1 MKKKLLSPVNDHV
14 FKRVFGKHLRVLAG
28 FLSAVL
34 EMPIDA
40 SDIRVLDPNFR
51 AERDDDKLGVLDVKV
66 ETRNGL
72 IDVEVQVQPHL
83 HLKKRLLYYT
93 SRMFVEQID
102 KGQNYGKLTRAVSI
116 MIVDFE
122 LVKTDSAFHHRYRL
136 YDQENRL
143 EYSDALEINVL
154 EIPKVQRDETSP
166 VSAWLRFFAAKT
178 EDEFMSLAQTSP
190 AMEEAWGVIKELSAD
205 ERERLLAEDREKTRR
220 DNAAYYETGLV
231 EGIATGVE
239 KGRAEGLAEGRLE
252 GRMEGYASI
261 ITHMR
266 AQGLSPEQISSFTG
280 ITLDEINTV
289 ISRN

>member
-1 MKKKLLSPVNDHV
+1 M
-14 FKRVFGKHLRVLAG
+14 
-28 FLSAVL
+28 
-34 EMPIDA
+34 
-40 SDIRVLDPNFR
+40 
-51 AERDDDKLGVLDVKV
+51 
-66 ETRNGL
+66 
-72 IDVEVQVQPHL
+72 
-83 HLKKRLLYYT
+83 LYYT
-93 SRMFVEQID
+93 FRMVVEQIN
-102 KGQNYGKLTRAVSI
+102 KGQNYGKLTRVVSI

-154 EIPKVQRDETSP
+154 EIPKVQKDETSP
-166 VSAWLRFFAAKT
+166 VSTWLRFFAAKT
-178 EDEFMSLAQTSP
+178 EDEFMQLAQTSP

-231 EGIATGVE
+231 EG
-239 KGRAEGLAEGRLE
+239 RAEGLVE

-280 ITLDEINTV
+280 RTLDEVNTL

>member
-14 FKRVFGKHLRVLAG
+14 FKRVFGRHLRVLAG

-122 LVKTDSAFHHRYRL
+122 LIKTDSAFHHRYRL

-154 EIPKVQRDETSP
+154 EIPKVQKDETSP

-239 KGRAEGLAEGRLE
+239 KGRAEG
-252 GRMEGYASI
+252 RMEERKNLVAN
-261 ITHMR
+261 ML
-266 AQGLSPEQISSFTG
+266 AQGVSPEQISSFTG
-280 ITLDEINTV
+280 LTLGDV
-289 ISRN
+289 KALAGRN